1 MTVTTSLLTAE
12 IDPNS
17 VRPGWVALLIVLAL
31 GAATVLL
38 WRNMGKQLKR
48 IDFDGDHDGAD
59 DPAPS
64 GDPASPDSSADPA
77 GAAGPTEPTAPTGTT
92 TPTDT
97 TTSTD
102 PAPGKAE
109 PTESASKAHSQH

>member
-1 MTVTTSLLTAE
+1 VKATTHLLSIKLPATE

-48 IDFDGDHDGAD
+48 IDFDPDAGARD
-59 DPAPS
+59 RAPS
-64 GDPASPDSSADPA
+64 DVPPTTDSSADPDG
-77 GAAGPTEPTAPTGTT
+77 GAAPT
-92 TPTDT
+92 TDQPQA
-97 TTSTD
+97 D
-102 PAPGKAE
+102 AE
-109 PTESASKAHSQH
+109 AEAKTESENGASQPK

>member
-1 MTVTTSLLTAE
+1 MTFLPAAE

-38 WRNMGKQLKR
+38 WRNMGKQLKK
-48 IDFDGDHDGAD
+48 IDFDEDGAD

-64 GDPASPDSSADPA
+64 AGPATPDTSASPA
-77 GAAGPTEPTAPTGTT
+77 GDAEPTDSASTQTSPTGTT
-92 TPTDT
+92 PTQSDAKEHT
-97 TTSTD
+97 T
-102 PAPGKAE
+102 
-109 PTESASKAHSQH
+109 H